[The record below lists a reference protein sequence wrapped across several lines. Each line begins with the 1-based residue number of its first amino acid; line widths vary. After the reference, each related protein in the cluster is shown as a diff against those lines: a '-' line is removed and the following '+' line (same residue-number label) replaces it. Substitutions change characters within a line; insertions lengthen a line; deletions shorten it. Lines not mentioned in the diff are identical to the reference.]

1 MEFEDGGSVAKVAPM
16 ALDTLGLKVAE
27 LVEGLLEL
35 AGEALAVQAER
46 GYETVG
52 VDDVESRGLGAEGWG
67 LGAREDVGFEKRDA
81 VEAPRG
87 VGEFVDQLDFSGSRW
102 TVFIEELAVV
112 LLVGGRV
119 FGGEDGGAGR

>member
-1 MEFEDGGSVAKVAPM
+1 MEFEDGGSIAKVAPL
-16 ALDTLGLKVAE
+16 ALEALGLDVAE
-27 LVEGLLEL
+27 LDEGLLEL
-35 AGEALAVQAER
+35 AGEALAVEAKRGEQA
-46 GYETVG
+46 VG
-52 VDDVESRGLGAEGWG
+52 VHDVERRGLGAGGWG
-67 LGAREDVGFEKRDA
+67 LGAREYVGFEKRDP